1 MLSTTRR
8 EIFRALRNQLKIS
21 GWRKNGGPLEKSR
34 KNRNRLA
41 AAVVASVAF
50 GSVAVKNSQTVFD
63 EDLSTKPLGS
73 VYQFQGLFMKMH
85 YIYTYKVLD
94 IFNFGIKLKL

>member
-1 MLSTTRR
+1 MLSTSRR

-73 VYQFQGLFMKMH
+73 VYQFQGLFIKMH
-85 YIYTYKVLD
+85 
-94 IFNFGIKLKL
+94 